1 MERPVLKQTSKVR
14 ALRIAAILLWCAV
27 LVWAILNRSRFT
39 LDAILSYTPESPL
52 LAAVIMM
59 GFFALKSLT
68 VVFYS
73 GLLYVADGLLFP
85 LPIAILLNI
94 LGTVVMVLIPY
105 CTAHSFG
112 SEYAAAL
119 LKKHP
124 KLKAVE
130 ALRRGNDLAFAVLLR
145 SVNIVNFDIG
155 SMYMGAVGLRLP
167 LVLLGSA
174 LGKAADIVLY
184 PIIGENLGNPRSSA
198 FWAALSLDLLL
209 SVITVWIAVQMKK
222 RNTIS

>member
-1 MERPVLKQTSKVR
+1 MERPVLKQTSRLR

-27 LVWAILNRSRFT
+27 LIWAILNRSRFS
-39 LDAILSYTPESPL
+39 LEAILSYTPESPL

-73 GLLYVADGLLFP
+73 GLLYLANGALFP
-85 LPIAILLNI
+85 LPAAILLNV
-94 LGTVVMVLIPY
+94 LGTMVMVLIPY

-112 SEYAAAL
+112 SEYAASL

-198 FWAALSLDLLL
+198 FWVALSLDLLL

>member
-1 MERPVLKQTSKVR
+1 MERPVLKQTSKLR

-27 LVWAILNRSRFT
+27 LIWAILNRSRFT

-73 GLLYVADGLLFP
+73 GLLYLANGSLFP
-85 LPIAILLNI
+85 LPAAILLNV
-94 LGTVVMVLIPY
+94 LGTMVMVLIPY

-112 SEYAAAL
+112 SEYAASL

-124 KLKAVE
+124 KLKTME

-174 LGKAADIVLY
+174 LGKAADIVLF

-198 FWAALSLDLLL
+198 FWVALSLDLLL

>member
-27 LVWAILNRSRFT
+27 LIWAILNRSRFS

-73 GLLYVADGLLFP
+73 GLLYLANGSLFP
-85 LPIAILLNI
+85 LPAAILLNV

-112 SEYAAAL
+112 SEYAASL

-198 FWAALSLDLLL
+198 FWLALSLDLLI
-209 SVITVWIAVQMKK
+209 SVITIWISMQMKK

>member
-1 MERPVLKQTSKVR
+1 MAHSSHFTQHLLKVVG
-14 ALRIAAILLWCAV
+14 LC
-27 LVWAILNRSRFT
+27 VWACLLVFVLLHRNDIS
-39 LDAILSYTPESPL
+39 LDAILHYTPRSPVL
-52 LAAVIMM
+52 TAAFIM
-59 GFFALKSLT
+59 GLFALKSVT
-68 VVFYS
+68 VFFYS
-73 GLLYVADGLLFP
+73 GLLYVVDGLLFP

-130 ALRRGNDLAFAVLLR
+130 ALRRGNDLVFAVLLR

-184 PIIGENLGNPRSSA
+184 PIIGENLGDPRSSA
-198 FWAALSLDLLL
+198 FWLALSLDLLI
-209 SVITVWIAVQMKK
+209 SVITICISMQIKK

>member
-1 MERPVLKQTSKVR
+1 
-14 ALRIAAILLWCAV
+14 
-27 LVWAILNRSRFT
+27 
-39 LDAILSYTPESPL
+39 
-52 LAAVIMM
+52 MM

-73 GLLYVADGLLFP
+73 GLLYLANGALFP
-85 LPIAILLNI
+85 LPAAILLNI
-94 LGTVVMVLIPY
+94 LGTMVMVLIPY

-112 SEYAAAL
+112 SEYAVSL

-198 FWAALSLDLLL
+198 FWAALGLDCLIA
-209 SVITVWIAVQMKK
+209 VITILITARMKK
-222 RNTIS
+222 ENIGL

>member
-1 MERPVLKQTSKVR
+1 MERPVLKQTSKLR

-27 LVWAILNRSRFT
+27 LIWAILNRSRFS
-39 LDAILSYTPESPL
+39 LDAILNYSPRSPVL
-52 LAAVIMM
+52 TAAFIM
-59 GFFALKSLT
+59 GLFALKSVT
-68 VVFYS
+68 VFFYS

-85 LPIAILLNI
+85 LPIAILLNV
-94 LGTVVMVLIPY
+94 LGTMVMVLIPY

-112 SEYAAAL
+112 SEYAASL

-124 KLKAVE
+124 KLKTME

-198 FWAALSLDLLL
+198 FWLALSLDLLL

>member
-112 SEYAAAL
+112 SEYAASL

>member
-1 MERPVLKQTSKVR
+1 MAHSSHFTQHLLKVVGLCVWACLLVF
-14 ALRIAAILLWCAV
+14 ALLHRNDISV
-27 LVWAILNRSRFT
+27 EAILNYSPRSPVLT
-39 LDAILSYTPESPL
+39 
-52 LAAVIMM
+52 AAFIM
-59 GFFALKSLT
+59 GLFALKSVT
-68 VVFYS
+68 VFFYS
-73 GLLYVADGLLFP
+73 GLLYMADGLLFP

-112 SEYAAAL
+112 SEYAASL

-130 ALRRGNDLAFAVLLR
+130 ALRRGNDLVFAVLLR

-174 LGKAADIVLY
+174 LGKAADIVLF
-184 PIIGENLGNPRSSA
+184 PIIGENLGDPHSSA
-198 FWAALSLDLLL
+198 FWLALSLDLLI
-209 SVITVWIAVQMKK
+209 SVITIWISMQMKK

>member
-1 MERPVLKQTSKVR
+1 MERLVLKQTSKVR

-27 LVWAILNRSRFT
+27 IIWAVLNRSRFT
-39 LDAILSYTPESPL
+39 LDSILSYTPESPL
-52 LAAVIMM
+52 LAAIIMM

-73 GLLYVADGLLFP
+73 GLLYLANGSLFP
-85 LPIAILLNI
+85 LPAAILLNI

-105 CTAHSFG
+105 CTARSFG
-112 SEYAAAL
+112 SGYAAAL

-130 ALRRGNDLAFAVLLR
+130 ALRRGNDLVFAIVLR

-184 PIIGENLGNPRSSA
+184 PIIGENLGNPRSAA
-198 FWAALSLDLLL
+198 FWAALGLDLLI
-209 SVITVWIAVQMKK
+209 SVMTILISMRMKK
-222 RNTIS
+222 ENTNP

>member
-1 MERPVLKQTSKVR
+1 MERPVLKQTSKLR

>member
-1 MERPVLKQTSKVR
+1 MERPVLKQTSKLR

-27 LVWAILNRSRFT
+27 LIWAILNRSRFS

-73 GLLYVADGLLFP
+73 GLLYLANGSLFP
-85 LPIAILLNI
+85 LPAAILLNV
-94 LGTVVMVLIPY
+94 LGTMVMVLIPY

-112 SEYAAAL
+112 SEYAASL

-198 FWAALSLDLLL
+198 FWVALSLDLLL

>member
-1 MERPVLKQTSKVR
+1 MERLVLKQTSKVR

-27 LVWAILNRSRFT
+27 IIWAILNRSRFT

-73 GLLYVADGLLFP
+73 GLLYLANGALFP

-130 ALRRGNDLAFAVLLR
+130 ALRRGNDLVFAIVLR

-184 PIIGENLGNPRSSA
+184 PIIGENLGNPRSTA
-198 FWAALSLDLLL
+198 FWAALGLDLLI
-209 SVITVWIAVQMKK
+209 SVITILISMRMKK
-222 RNTIS
+222 ENTNP

>member
-1 MERPVLKQTSKVR
+1 MERLVLKQTSKVR

-27 LVWAILNRSRFT
+27 IIWAVLNRSRFT
-39 LDAILSYTPESPL
+39 LDSILSYTPESPL
-52 LAAVIMM
+52 LAAVIMI

-73 GLLYVADGLLFP
+73 GLLYLANGALFP
-85 LPIAILLNI
+85 LPAAILLNI

-105 CTAHSFG
+105 CTARSFG
-112 SEYAAAL
+112 SGYAAAL

-130 ALRRGNDLAFAVLLR
+130 ALRRGNDLVFAIVLR

-184 PIIGENLGNPRSSA
+184 PIIGENLGNPRSAA
-198 FWAALSLDLLL
+198 FWAALGLDLLI
-209 SVITVWIAVQMKK
+209 SVMTILISMRMKK
-222 RNTIS
+222 ENTNP

>member
-73 GLLYVADGLLFP
+73 GLLYLANGALFP

-198 FWAALSLDLLL
+198 FWAALGLDCLIA
-209 SVITVWIAVQMKK
+209 VITILITTRMKK
-222 RNTIS
+222 ENTGL

>member
-112 SEYAAAL
+112 SEYAASL

-209 SVITVWIAVQMKK
+209 SVITVWITARMEKE
-222 RNTIS
+222 NTNP